1 VAGHGGEARRAV
13 REWLSDNWRTAANG
27 VLFQAV
33 WFGAVL
39 GGTAWALGCLAALG
53 LVTLQPRTAARDIL
67 LASTLVVL
75 GGLLDSAWIRLGILD
90 FGVPFAPVWILC
102 MWAGV
107 GLCVHHSLAFLR
119 GRGLLAA
126 LLTGAAAPLCYLAGE
141 GLGAVAVAV
150 PWQLLGVAVAWAV
163 LFGILF
169 DRLRAP
175 GTRGAALSPGGSP

>member
-1 VAGHGGEARRAV
+1 MGKRLPGT
-13 REWLSDNWRTAANG
+13 WRTVANA

-39 GGTAWALGCLAALG
+39 GGTVWALACLAGLA
-53 LVTLQPRTAARDIL
+53 LVTIQPETAARDAL
-67 LASTLVVL
+67 LVSILVVL
-75 GGLLDSAWIRLGILD
+75 GGLLDSAWAWLGVLD
-90 FGVPFAPVWILC
+90 FGVPFAPAWILC

-107 GLCVHHSLAFLR
+107 GLCVGHSLAFLR

-141 GLGAVAVAV
+141 RLGAVAVPA
-150 PWQLLGVAVAWAV
+150 PAWLLAVALAWAL

-169 DRLRAP
+169 DRLGALDE
-175 GTRGAALSPGGSP
+175 RGAVLSPGDGP